1 MDIYRSLTREQIH
14 IAKSSAPK
22 EDVST
27 ASKALK
33 LMHRF
38 TPEQVEA
45 KMDQA
50 ESK

>member
-1 MDIYRSLTREQIH
+1 MITIQIH
-14 IAKSSAPK
+14 ISKSSAPG

-27 ASKALK
+27 ASKAAK

-45 KMDQA
+45 KMD
-50 ESK
+50 EVERS